1 MSNSEQRR
9 RTGTLPPIRCFEYE
23 ETLVRE
29 KAADCKKSVGQFLLD
44 AALKR
49 QTRSKV
55 ESQIINELRRLGGL
69 QKHLFNQEGGAHSK
83 EYAQVLVAIREAIAR
98 VGA

>member
-1 MSNSEQRR
+1 MSKSEQRQ
-9 RTGTLPPIRCFEYE
+9 RTGRLPPIRCFEEE

-29 KAADCKKSVGQFLLD
+29 KAADCSKSVGQFLLD

-55 ESQIINELRRLGGL
+55 DSRIVNELRRLGGL

-83 EYAQVLVAIREAIAR
+83 EYAMILIAIREAISR
-98 VGA
+98 IGS